1 MDRFP
6 IRSDSIRLG
15 KTPPTRI
22 SQKKDLSNG
31 FGALVL
37 SYLEVERAVHAVLL
51 RPEDARQV
59 FRHDDDDD
67 DDERRIYTEGKIWSL
82 KKVANFV
89 GEKIRVKRDTHTHT
103 TLEGSRTRIIEKTT
117 TGSVWGR
124 SKASKNVKRETPF
137 LNDSNETSIA
147 SLKRT
152 PLRALKKIDI
162 IIRFQKCRIINLK
175 RFRIERT

>member
-1 MDRFP
+1 VFNVDRFP

-22 SQKKDLSNG
+22 SQKKDLLSNG

-67 DDERRIYTEGKIWSL
+67 ERRIYTEGKIWSL
-82 KKVANFV
+82 KKVANV
-89 GEKIRVKRDTHTHT
+89 WEKKY
-103 TLEGSRTRIIEKTT
+103 
-117 TGSVWGR
+117 
-124 SKASKNVKRETPF
+124 A
-137 LNDSNETSIA
+137 
-147 SLKRT
+147 
-152 PLRALKKIDI
+152 
-162 IIRFQKCRIINLK
+162 
-175 RFRIERT
+175 

>member
-22 SQKKDLSNG
+22 SQKKDPLSNKG
-31 FGALVL
+31 GALVL

-67 DDERRIYTEGKIWSL
+67 DERRMYTEGKIWSL

-162 IIRFQKCRIINLK
+162 IIRFQMPHNKSEALSH
-175 RFRIERT
+175 

>member
-1 MDRFP
+1 MRE
-6 IRSDSIRLG
+6 RSASVQCGSISNSIRFDSTR

-67 DDERRIYTEGKIWSL
+67 DDDERRNLYRGENLVT
-82 KKVANFV
+82 KKS
-89 GEKIRVKRDTHTHT
+89 GEFCRRKNTRKKRHTHTHT

-137 LNDSNETSIA
+137 
-147 SLKRT
+147 
-152 PLRALKKIDI
+152 
-162 IIRFQKCRIINLK
+162 
-175 RFRIERT
+175 

>member
-15 KTPPTRI
+15 KTPPTRT
-22 SQKKDLSNG
+22 QKKDLSNG
-31 FGALVL
+31 GALVL

-59 FRHDDDDD
+59 FRHDDDD
-67 DDERRIYTEGKIWSL
+67 ERRIYTEGKIWSI

-89 GEKIRVKRDTHTHT
+89 GEKIRVKRDTHTHY
-103 TLEGSRTRIIEKTT
+103 SRRVSHAHRKNNNGE
-117 TGSVWGR
+117 WGR
-124 SKASKNVKRETPF
+124 SKASKNVKRAPF

-147 SLKRT
+147 SKRT
-152 PLRALKKIDI
+152 PRALKKIDI
-162 IIRFQKCRIINLK
+162 IIRFQLPHKSLK